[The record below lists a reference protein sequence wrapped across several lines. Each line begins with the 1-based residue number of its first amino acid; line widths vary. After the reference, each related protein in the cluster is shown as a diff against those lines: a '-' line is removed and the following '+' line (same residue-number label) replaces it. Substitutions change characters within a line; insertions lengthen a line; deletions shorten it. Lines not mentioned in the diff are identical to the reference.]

1 MGTSS
6 TSSSG
11 KLDITP
17 DDPRWIGAWW
27 GGFLLCGALLFLSA
41 LFMFGFPQALD
52 EQDMDGGG
60 ESEQAML
67 PSSLTLEYQSSK
79 PKGSIHGFDI
89 NSGLSVCEHLRGKK
103 ECRRSGR
110 KDPEQVSIL
119 FLVLPVLYL
128 ILLFSYSPSQS
139 LLHLPS
145 NPQGYKTPSL
155 QSGVQLHHTGSL
167 HGDCSGCRFC
177 CFPGKIPGAA
187 V

>member
-1 MGTSS
+1 MVNSLIS
-6 TSSSG
+6 CSG

-67 PSSLTLEYQSSK
+67 PSSLTLEYQGSK
-79 PKGSIHGFDI
+79 PKGAIHGFDI

-103 ECRRSGR
+103 EHRR
-110 KDPEQVSIL
+110 D
-119 FLVLPVLYL
+119 
-128 ILLFSYSPSQS
+128 
-139 LLHLPS
+139 
-145 NPQGYKTPSL
+145 
-155 QSGVQLHHTGSL
+155 
-167 HGDCSGCRFC
+167 
-177 CFPGKIPGAA
+177 
-187 V
+187 

>member
-1 MGTSS
+1 MSTAVIGHPSTVGNSS

-103 ECRRSGR
+103 ECRRTGS
-110 KDPEQVSIL
+110 KELLILNVVKFFL
-119 FLVLPVLYL
+119 FLVLPVPYL
-128 ILLFSYSPSQS
+128 ILFFSYSSSQS
-139 LLHLPS
+139 LLH
-145 NPQGYKTPSL
+145 
-155 QSGVQLHHTGSL
+155 
-167 HGDCSGCRFC
+167 
-177 CFPGKIPGAA
+177 
-187 V
+187 